1 MSLEDLRN
9 RLLSVADTAI
19 KFARDLN
26 VPSAEVFVINQSLTT
41 VSDNNGKIDSRDG
54 IVQGA
59 GIRVAV
65 GKQLGFAS
73 CTGFENDAIKSAIE
87 QAHKVAKRSS
97 ENPMFPGFIP
107 DVKPAKEGILD
118 PEILNLD
125 AEILSKEF
133 DIISEGVDR
142 TDQRIVSFSMGL
154 GCTWQGYAI
163 ATTEGC
169 LASSLLTTYSG
180 NAQTVVMGE
189 GDRKAA
195 FDFKSNREIT
205 GLEGIGK
212 KAVEEGLKGLG
223 SKPFEGTE
231 VLPTIWGPREVGG
244 FITDALR
251 VRMLGSAYV
260 EQSNPWKDSLDQ
272 EVASKDLTLIDE
284 GQNPEYPATQAI
296 DAEGT
301 PKGSTA
307 LIEKG
312 ILKNFLFNRMFAHAA
327 GKETTGNCQRGG
339 GIFGGGVPFE
349 IAPTIGPNKIL
360 VDNISKSLDE
370 QIAELDKGILITGQP
385 IGLFVSSNPITGDF
399 SVTSNES
406 FLIEKGEIS
415 HPLKTVGVA
424 GNYIES
430 LLNPMF
436 IGSDRDKTF
445 WPVDSPTIT
454 FPKHTIT
461 S

>member
-1 MSLEDLRN
+1 MSLEDLRGK
-9 RLLSVADTAI
+9 LLNVADSAI
-19 KFARDLN
+19 KYTRDLN
-26 VPSAEVFVINQSLTT
+26 APSAEVYVISQSLTT
-41 VSDNNGKIDSRDG
+41 VSDENGMIESRDG

-73 CTGFENDAIKSAIE
+73 CTGFEDDAIKSAIE
-87 QAHKVAKRSS
+87 QAHKVARRSP
-97 ENPMFPGFIP
+97 ENPMFPGFTP

-125 AEILSKEF
+125 AELLLKEF
-133 DIISEGVDR
+133 GVISEGVDR

-154 GCTWQGYAI
+154 GCSWQGYAI

-169 LASSLLTTYSG
+169 LASSLLTTYNG
-180 NAQTVVMGE
+180 NASTVVMGE
-189 GDRKAA
+189 GDRKSA
-195 FDFKSNREIT
+195 FDFKARREII

-212 KAVEEGLKGLG
+212 NVVDKALKGLG
-223 SKPFEGTE
+223 AKPFEGTE

-244 FITDALR
+244 FIIDALR
-251 VRMLGSAYV
+251 VRILGSAYV
-260 EQSNPWKDSLDQ
+260 EQSNPWKDSLGQ
-272 EVASKDLTLIDE
+272 EVTSKDLTLIDE
-284 GQNPEYPATQAI
+284 GQKSEYSATQAI

-301 PKGSTA
+301 PKSSTT
-307 LIEKG
+307 LIDKG

-327 GKETTGNCQRGG
+327 GKETTGNCQRSG

-349 IAPTIGPNKIL
+349 NSPNIGPNKIL
-360 VDNISKSLDE
+360 VNNVTKTLDE
-370 QIAELDKGILITGQP
+370 QIAELDRGILITGQP
-385 IGLFVSSNPITGDF
+385 IGLFASSNPITGDF
-399 SVTSNES
+399 SVNSNES

-415 HPLKTVGVA
+415 HPLKAVSIA
-424 GNYIES
+424 GNYIDS
-430 LLNPMF
+430 LMNTMF
-436 IGSDRDKTF
+436 IGSDREMTY
-445 WPVDSPTIT
+445 WPVDSPSIT